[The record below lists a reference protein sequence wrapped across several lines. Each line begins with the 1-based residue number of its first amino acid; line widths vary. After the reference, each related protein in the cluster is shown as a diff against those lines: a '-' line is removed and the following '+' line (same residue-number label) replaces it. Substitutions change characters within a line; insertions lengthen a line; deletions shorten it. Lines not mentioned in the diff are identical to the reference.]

1 MRLKELIVLFDYN
14 YWARDRVL
22 AAVSQLDPEQMLAPA
37 ELSYGSI
44 LGALTHILNAECVW
58 RTRCQQRV
66 SPSSVPHETTIE
78 SFQKLERLWQEEETL
93 MRSYLDT
100 LEERQL
106 NETIAYRGLR
116 GQAYENLL
124 WQILVHLVTHGTHH
138 RAELAAHL
146 TTLGKPPGNF
156 DFVIYARQ

>member
-1 MRLKELIVLFDYN
+1 MRL
-14 YWARDRVL
+14 AH
-22 AAVSQLDPEQMLAPA
+22 S
-37 ELSYGSI
+37 
-44 LGALTHILNAECVW
+44 
-58 RTRCQQRV
+58 CQQRV

-124 WQILVHLVTHGTHH
+124 WQILVHLVTHGTYH